1 MPIPG
6 TTFSKGTNMSDTL
19 TRNRLIAAKLLQLS
33 DLFYSSASGGIEG
46 TPAETPAEKLAKK
59 PKKVQSET
67 PAEDDTT
74 ATADHPKRAALAAL
88 AKEYSQIEGVGVAAA
103 QKAMKLFG
111 ESSKLVPDAQLAGA
125 IQHFK
130 DLKAKA
136 AALADETI

>member
-1 MPIPG
+1 
-6 TTFSKGTNMSDTL
+6 MSDTQ
-19 TRNRLIAAKLLQLS
+19 TRNNLIAAKLRELA
-33 DLFYSSASGGIEG
+33 DLFHGSASEG
-46 TPAETPAEKLAKK
+46 VEETPAEKPAKK
-59 PKKVQSET
+59 PKAKTQTET

-74 ATADHPKRAALAAL
+74 VTADHPKRAALAAL

-136 AALADETI
+136 AAPADETI